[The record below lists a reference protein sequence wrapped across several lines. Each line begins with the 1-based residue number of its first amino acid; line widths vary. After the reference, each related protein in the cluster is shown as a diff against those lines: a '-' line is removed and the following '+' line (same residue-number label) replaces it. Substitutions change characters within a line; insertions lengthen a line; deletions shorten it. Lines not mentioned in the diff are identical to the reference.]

1 MSVLSDFPSLKSKSL
16 CCGEEG
22 MEVRGKDEGAF
33 HSTEK
38 ALLMYNTYLVS

>member
-1 MSVLSDFPSLKSKSL
+1 MCSQFFPSLKSKSF
-16 CCGEEG
+16 CCGKEG

-38 ALLMYNTYLVS
+38 ALLMYNTNLVS

>member
-1 MSVLSDFPSLKSKSL
+1 VFSDFPSLKSKTL

-22 MEVRGKDEGAF
+22 MEVRGKNEEAF
-33 HSTEK
+33 HSTEE